1 MPRALCALPRA
12 LCASPRAFARAQAT
26 LAARLA
32 AHTKSKLLFRPS
44 VLPLRSPSPVA
55 RCCCPMIS
63 ITCLLILVLRR
74 FADAAPWLSS
84 HRTQMTVYIKA
95 HPSHPCTL
103 SAAMTA
109 ARTCCLMLLAASVL
123 VAVMLAAS
131 ALQVSP
137 LQSCVSV
144 MCGQRLFGWLPAQPA
159 ALPSASGLWALAKTT
174 VAARKAFTATA
185 ALAAAAVAAASCVSH
200 GVRRSQPWHR
210 TLEAVAASMP
220 RLTSTPLGWKP
231 PSSQQPLALVLASV
245 LVYGPPPV
253 FAGR

>member
-1 MPRALCALPRA
+1 
-12 LCASPRAFARAQAT
+12 
-26 LAARLA
+26 
-32 AHTKSKLLFRPS
+32 
-44 VLPLRSPSPVA
+44 
-55 RCCCPMIS
+55 MIS

-74 FADAAPWLSS
+74 FADAVPRYSS
-84 HRTQMTVYIKA
+84 HRTQMTVYMKA

-109 ARTCCLMLLAASVL
+109 ARTCCLMLLSASVL

-159 ALPSASGLWALAKTT
+159 ALPSASGLWVPALAKTT

-185 ALAAAAVAAASCVSH
+185 ALAAAAVVAASCVSH

-245 LVYGPPPV
+245 LVYGPTLV